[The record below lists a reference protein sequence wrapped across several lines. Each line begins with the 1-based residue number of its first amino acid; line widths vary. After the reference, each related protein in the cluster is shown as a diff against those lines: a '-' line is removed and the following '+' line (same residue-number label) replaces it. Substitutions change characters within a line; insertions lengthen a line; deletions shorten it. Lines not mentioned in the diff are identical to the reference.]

1 MSDQQR
7 SELQQEVADALLESS
22 AINFEAIGGIF
33 AKFAERAARSGSDL
47 GFVVGR
53 RVLNYCIPP
62 DPYGAIER
70 SSLREQR
77 G

>member
-1 MSDQQR
+1 MSDQHR
-7 SELQQEVADALLESS
+7 SELQQEVANALLESS
-22 AINFEAIGGIF
+22 AINFEAIGSVF
-33 AKFAERAARSGSDL
+33 AKFGERAARSGSDL
-47 GFVVGR
+47 GFIVGR

-70 SSLREQR
+70 ATIPQQR